1 MTADEWFN
9 GGQEADLQ
17 RISGIKD
24 PEKKKVALQQF
35 NELNNAFFEE
45 KAARERA
52 GLPPEK
58 AKIHPAIDAA
68 IDEHI
73 DREKGWVKDIAGMSD
88 DQLRDRYVDRAL
100 KQDIVRNRID
110 PDTTLGAYKA
120 ARPDLVE
127 FAGKFNRGELE
138 RKEVLSRMI
147 QDRRF
152 NISKC
157 KVAHERKLN
166 PELVAVAE
174 KNIARRHIPAA
185 KYNDKL
191 FAEVSQVKKTM
202 AHAKAAGFKL

>member
-1 MTADEWFN
+1 
-9 GGQEADLQ
+9 
-17 RISGIKD
+17 
-24 PEKKKVALQQF
+24 
-35 NELNNAFFEE
+35 
-45 KAARERA
+45 
-52 GLPPEK
+52 
-58 AKIHPAIDAA
+58 
-68 IDEHI
+68 
-73 DREKGWVKDIAGMSD
+73 
-88 DQLRDRYVDRAL
+88 
-100 KQDIVRNRID
+100 
-110 PDTTLGAYKA
+110 
-120 ARPDLVE
+120 LVE

-138 RKEVLSRMI
+138 RKEALSRMI